1 MATPAERR
9 ALFYS
14 EDPDY
19 DPCIIYDINAYL
31 IENFK
36 MLTLKQR
43 RAVWTNVQNDEEFD
57 WEPIQEQIDDWVEEL
72 FDIVLETEE
81 EDGESSS

>member
-9 ALFYS
+9 ALFFD

-19 DPCIIYDINAYL
+19 DPCLIFDINEYL
-31 IENFK
+31 IENFP
-36 MLTLKQR
+36 MLTAKQR
-43 RAVWTNVQNDEEFD
+43 KAVWTSCQNDEDFD
-57 WEPIQEQIDDWVEEL
+57 FTDLEDQVDECVEDL

-81 EDGESSS
+81 EDE

>member
-9 ALFYS
+9 ALFFA

-19 DPCIIYDINAYL
+19 DPCIIFDMNEYL
-31 IENFK
+31 IDNYP
-36 MLTLKQR
+36 MLTAKQR
-43 RAVWTNVQNDEEFD
+43 KGVWTKVQLDEDFD
-57 WEPIQEQIDDWVEEL
+57 WEPIEEQIDDWVTEL

-81 EDGESSS
+81 DDE

>member
-9 ALFYS
+9 ALFFA

-19 DPCIIYDINAYL
+19 DPCIIFDINEYL
-31 IENFK
+31 IENYP
-36 MLTLKQR
+36 MLTAKQR
-43 RAVWTNVQNDEEFD
+43 KGCWTNVQNDEDFD
-57 WEPIQEQIDDWVEEL
+57 FGEIEDQVDEWVEEL

-81 EDGESSS
+81 DDEQPSS